1 MAEMNRK
8 RLKNALD
15 VISICIR
22 DEHPLNRA
30 FTTTTLQRLL
40 ILQARLQLPK
50 MPPPPFLVD
59 SLAHD
64 GSHPLITLTYAQSL
78 DASIAGPERQ
88 QIRLSGEES
97 MLMTHW

>member
-8 RLKNALD
+8 RLRNALNM
-15 VISICIR
+15 ISICIR
-22 DEHPLNRA
+22 AEHPFNRA
-30 FTTTTLQRLL
+30 LITSLQGFF
-40 ILQARLQLPK
+40 ILRSSPNYSRK
-50 MPPPPFLVD
+50 MPPPAFLTEA
-59 SLAHD
+59 LAHD
-64 GSHPLITLTYAQSL
+64 GSHPFITLTYAQSL